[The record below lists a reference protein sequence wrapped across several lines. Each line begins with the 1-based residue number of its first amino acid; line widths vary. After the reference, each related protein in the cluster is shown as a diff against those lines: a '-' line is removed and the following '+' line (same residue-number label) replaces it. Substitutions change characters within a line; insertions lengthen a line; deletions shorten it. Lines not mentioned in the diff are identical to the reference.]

1 MVLLQDSVWEAAFR
15 SKRFTEEQIIR
26 ILKEGEAGA
35 STKDLCR
42 GHGTSEQT
50 YYRWRRKYGWLE
62 VRDPKRLRAREDENR
77 KLKQLLADQ
86 FLASEG

>member
-1 MVLLQDSVWEAAFR
+1 MR

-26 ILKEGEAGA
+26 VLKEGEAGA

-42 GHGTSEQT
+42 RHGISDQT
-50 YYRWRRKYGWLE
+50 YYRWRRKYGGLE
-62 VRDPKRLRAREDENR
+62 VQDAKRLKALEDENR

-86 FLASEG
+86 FLDNQALRVMLDAAKKL

>member
-1 MVLLQDSVWEAAFR
+1 MR

-26 ILKEGEAGA
+26 ILKEGEAAA

-42 GHGTSEQT
+42 RHGVSDQT
-50 YYRWRRKYGWLE
+50 YYRWRRKYSGLE
-62 VRDPKRLRAREDENR
+62 VQDAKRLKALEDENR

-86 FLASEG
+86 FLDNQALRVMLDAARKL

>member
-1 MVLLQDSVWEAAFR
+1 MR

-42 GHGTSEQT
+42 RHGISDQT
-50 YYRWRRKYGWLE
+50 YYRWRRKYGGLE
-62 VRDPKRLRAREDENR
+62 VQDAKRLRALEDENR

-86 FLASEG
+86 FLDNQALRVMLETAKKL